1 MALKL
6 NVGVSKKLGLPE
18 YSSVGASCN
27 VEVELDPGLLE
38 HDLDAFHERA
48 RAAYVACHQAVEDDL
63 ARSQAAPRPTAH
75 GRNGTAATNG
85 TLPSRAGSANGRPR
99 LPATASQV
107 RAILAIARKQDADL
121 EGVLRNDFGV
131 DQPENLSLSQAS
143 KLIDRLK
150 AATDA

>member
-38 HDLDAFHERA
+38 HDLDAFHA

-63 ARSQAAPRPTAH
+63 ARSLPAPKPMSHA
-75 GRNGTAATNG
+75 RNGTAATNG
-85 TLPSRAGSANGRPR
+85 THQSRTGSANGRPR

-107 RAILAIARKQDADL
+107 RATIAIARKQDADL

-131 DQPENLSLSQAS
+131 DEPEKLSLSQAS

-150 AATDA
+150 AAAGA

>member
-63 ARSQAAPRPTAH
+63 ARAQAMARPAAH
-75 GRNGTAATNG
+75 GRNGAATPNG
-85 TLPSRAGSANGRPR
+85 THSSRPGGAGGRPR

-107 RAILAIARKQDADL
+107 RAILAIARKQDA
-121 EGVLRNDFGV
+121 
-131 DQPENLSLSQAS
+131 
-143 KLIDRLK
+143 
-150 AATDA
+150 

>member
-18 YSSVGASCN
+18 YSSMGASCN

-63 ARSQAAPRPTAH
+63 ARSRSAPTPVAP
-75 GRNGTAATNG
+75 GRNGTNGRNG
-85 TLPSRAGSANGRPR
+85 THSSCTGSANGRPR

-121 EGVLRNDFGV
+121 EGVLRDDFGV
-131 DQPENLSLSQAS
+131 DQPEELSLSQAS

-150 AATDA
+150 AAAGA

>member
-48 RAAYVACHQAVEDDL
+48 RAAYVVCHQAVEDDL
-63 ARSQAAPRPTAH
+63 ARSRPAPITPAP

-85 TLPSRAGSANGRPR
+85 THSSHAGSANRRPR

-107 RAILAIARKQDADL
+107 RAIIAIARKQDVDL
-121 EGVLRNDFGV
+121 EGVLRNDYGV
-131 DQPENLSLSQAS
+131 DQPEELSLSQAS
-143 KLIDRLK
+143 KLIDQLK
-150 AATDA
+150 AAVGA

>member
-63 ARSQAAPRPTAH
+63 ARSQAAPRPAAH
-75 GRNGTAATNG
+75 GRNGTAAAANG
-85 TLPSRAGSANGRPR
+85 KHAASGGSAGRPR

-131 DQPENLSLSQAS
+131 DQPEDLSLSQAS

-150 AATDA
+150 AGADA

>member
-27 VEVELDPGLLE
+27 IEVELDPGLLE

-48 RAAYVACHQAVEDDL
+48 RAAYVACHQAVEEDL
-63 ARSQAAPRPTAH
+63 ARSRPAPMPAAP
-75 GRNGTAATNG
+75 GRNGTNGRNG
-85 TLPSRAGSANGRPR
+85 THSSRAGNGNGRPR

-107 RAILAIARKQDADL
+107 RAIIAISRKGDADL
-121 EGVLRNDFGV
+121 EGVLRDDFGV
-131 DQPENLSLSQAS
+131 DQPEDLSLSQAS

-150 AATDA
+150 AAAGV

>member
-38 HDLDAFHERA
+38 HDLDAFHARA
-48 RAAYVACHQAVEDDL
+48 RAAYVACHRAVEDDL
-63 ARSQAAPRPTAH
+63 ARSQALAKPAAH
-75 GRNGTAATNG
+75 GRNGTAGTNG
-85 TLPSRAGSANGRPR
+85 THQSRTGSANGRPR

-107 RAILAIARKQDADL
+107 RAIIAIARKQDADL
-121 EGVLRNDFGV
+121 EGVLRDDFGV
-131 DQPENLSLSQAS
+131 DQPEDLSLSQAS

-150 AATDA
+150 AAAGA